1 MPVWIRLIAPIRF
14 EFHVSIFFFFNVYEH
29 QLHHSYTWIYYV
41 GDKVHSSQYLQ
52 PLFQKKILKMGP
64 MTLFTHLKNILL
76 QCFQFSVFSK
86 ISCIRKDPTHFENQ
100 TIDYMFFIFLTH
112 MSNFV
117 IIGYYLLNDAQTYF
131 SYIILS
137 YKNLLFKQLI
147 DGTIIDLLESLQE
160 WRI

>member
-1 MPVWIRLIAPIRF
+1 
-14 EFHVSIFFFFNVYEH
+14 
-29 QLHHSYTWIYYV
+29 
-41 GDKVHSSQYLQ
+41 
-52 PLFQKKILKMGP
+52 MGP
-64 MTLFTHLKNILL
+64 TALFKHLKNILL
-76 QCFQFSVFSK
+76 QCFQFLVFCK
-86 ISCIRKDPTHFENQ
+86 ICYIRKDSTHFENQ
-100 TIDYMFFIFLTH
+100 TIDYRFFIFLTH
-112 MSNFV
+112 MTNFV